1 MLTATL
7 GGLIK
12 DHRLRKR
19 LSQMEVSL
27 RIGWK
32 DTTRLSKIEQGR
44 VGKPTR
50 ETIEKVIKA
59 LGLDE
64 QEKGEFLLVG
74 GYLPTEEE
82 IKKVIKKVKDRIDT
96 WPHPAYLLDFSWR
109 VLHLNQWTIDV
120 FKLPPFLRNISLKI
134 APNLLEFP
142 FSTKEVLPV
151 DIKKGDDEKSTQP
164 FQIAQVAQ
172 FKVEQNGRDNEK
184 WYKDLIKKLT
194 QNDQFRQVWSTLEPQ
209 KYHKKL
215 LDYEYKVVTWPDK
228 TRKTFKFHIFTSRLI
243 SDQRFQ
249 VVLYLPQSNFL

>member
-7 GGLIK
+7 GGAIK
-12 DHRLRKR
+12 DFRLKKR
-19 LSQMEVSL
+19 LSQLEVSL

-32 DTTRLSKIEQGR
+32 DTSRLSKIEQGR
-44 VGKPTR
+44 AGKPNR

-59 LGLDE
+59 LELNE
-64 QEKGEFLLVG
+64 QEKGLFLFVG
-74 GYLPTEEE
+74 GYLPTDEE
-82 IKKVIKKVKDRIDT
+82 IKKVIKLAKERIDT
-96 WPHPAYLLDFSWR
+96 WPYPSYLLDFSWR
-109 VLHLNQWTIDV
+109 VLHLNQQTLDV
-120 FKLPPFLRNISLKI
+120 FKLPSALRNISFKK

-142 FSTKEVLPV
+142 FSPKEVLPV
-151 DIKKGDDEKSTQP
+151 EIKKGDEKQSIQP

-184 WYKDLIKKLT
+184 WYKDLIRKLM
-194 QNDQFRQVWSTLEPQ
+194 QNDQFRQVWPKVNLE

-228 TRKTFKFHIFTSRLI
+228 KNTTFKFHIFTSRLI

-249 VVLYLPQSNFL
+249 VVLYLPAE